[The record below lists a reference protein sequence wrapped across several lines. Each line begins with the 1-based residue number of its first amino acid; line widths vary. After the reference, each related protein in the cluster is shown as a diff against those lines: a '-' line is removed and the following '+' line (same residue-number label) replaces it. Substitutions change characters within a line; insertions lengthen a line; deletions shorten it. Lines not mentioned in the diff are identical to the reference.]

1 MSLTTDSFTLRV
13 LVLNTSEEVHTLT
26 LVHMHTIFILN
37 ARAFEHHAITHRQ
50 PPKAACEMYEV
61 CFSGTAET
69 SDIEWNISQSHYLIL
84 RSSQVLNAFDF
95 VHMHLH
101 S

>member
-26 LVHMHTIFILN
+26 LVHMHTIFNLN
-37 ARAFEHHAITHRQ
+37 ARAFEHHALTRRQ
-50 PPKAACEMYEV
+50 PPKAACEMYV
-61 CFSGTAET
+61 CFSDTVET
-69 SDIEWNISQSHYLIL
+69 SDIEWNISQSHNLIL
-84 RSSQVLNAFDF
+84 TSSQVLNVFDF